1 MNKKSILFSSFSRY
15 PIMGDFG
22 GQEFYWNNQAEVPLQ
37 QGYYEHDFQQFSNQ
51 QLEFNPQED
60 FVNQQFAQYQP
71 TTFYNPNDY
80 DTSRDTDEEF
90 VEPPLLEELE
100 IFPDRILE
108 KVLAVLNP
116 LRGHSLAD
124 DAEYL
129 TKDADLAGPVFF
141 CLALAM
147 LLLLAGKSQ
156 SFGYIYGFSM
166 ISCILTYCLL
176 SLMSSAEKTLTFST
190 VASILGYCLIPIVAL
205 SFLGVFFKLSGLV
218 GIILAGCAVF
228 WASFSA
234 SRLFVAVSGDKQ
246 QQPLIMY
253 PSALVYGVF
262 VLLVLF

>member
-1 MNKKSILFSSFSRY
+1 
-15 PIMGDFG
+15 MGDFTNN
-22 GQEFYWNNQAEVPLQ
+22 QEFYWNNQAEVPLQ
-37 QGYYEHDFQQFSNQ
+37 QQGFYQQDYQQFSEQ
-51 QLEFNPQED
+51 QLEFKSQEEYA
-60 FVNQQFAQYQP
+60 NQTYAQSQYP
-71 TTFYNPNDY
+71 ASFYNPNDY
-80 DTSRDTDEEF
+80 EFSTKEAEEDLE
-90 VEPPLLEELE
+90 EPPLLEELE
-100 IFPDRILE
+100 IYPDRILE

-124 DAEYL
+124 DSEYL
-129 TKDADLAGPVFF
+129 TKDPDLAGPIFF

-166 ISCILTYCLL
+166 ISCILTYFLL
-176 SLMSSAEKTLTFST
+176 SLMTTADKAFTLST

-205 SFLGVFFKLSGLV
+205 SFLGVFFRLSGPA
-218 GIILAGCAVF
+218 GIVLAGLAVF

-253 PSALVYGVF
+253 PSALVYAVF

>member
-1 MNKKSILFSSFSRY
+1 
-15 PIMGDFG
+15 MGDFSNP
-22 GQEFYWNNQAEVPLQ
+22 ELYWNKQAEVPLQ
-37 QGYYEHDFQQFSNQ
+37 QGYYEQDYQQFSNQ
-51 QLEFNPQED
+51 QLD
-60 FVNQQFAQYQP
+60 FKSNEEYTAEYANQSYGQP
-71 TTFYNPNDY
+71 YPTSFYNPNDY
-80 DTSRDTDEEF
+80 EVPKMGDEDLD
-90 VEPPLLEELE
+90 EPPLLEELE
-100 IFPDRILE
+100 IYPDRILE

-156 SFGYIYGFSM
+156 SFGYIYGFST
-166 ISCILTYCLL
+166 ISCVLTYCLL
-176 SLMSSAEKTLTFST
+176 SLMTSAEHAFTLST
-190 VASILGYCLIPIVAL
+190 VASILGYCLIPIVGL
-205 SFLGVFFKLSGLV
+205 SFLGVFFKLSGTV
-218 GIILAGCAVF
+218 GIILAAAAVF

>member
-1 MNKKSILFSSFSRY
+1 MIQYTFF
-15 PIMGDFG
+15 F
-22 GQEFYWNNQAEVPLQ
+22 
-37 QGYYEHDFQQFSNQ
+37 
-51 QLEFNPQED
+51 LEFKSNEE
-60 FVNQQFAQYQP
+60 FANQTYSQSPYP
-71 TTFYNPNDY
+71 TSFYNPNDY
-80 DTSRDTDEEF
+80 DIPKESEDEMD
-90 VEPPLLEELE
+90 EPSLLEELE
-100 IFPDRILE
+100 IYPDRILE

-129 TKDADLAGPVFF
+129 TKDSDLVAPIFF
-141 CLALAM
+141 CLTLAM
-147 LLLLAGKSQ
+147 SLLLAGKSQ

-166 ISCILTYCLL
+166 ISCILTSFLL
-176 SLMSSAEKTLTFST
+176 SLMSSTENVFTFST

-205 SFLGVFFKLSGLV
+205 SFLGVFFRLSGTI
-218 GIILAGCAVF
+218 GIILGGFAVF

>member
-1 MNKKSILFSSFSRY
+1 
-15 PIMGDFG
+15 MGDFSN
-22 GQEFYWNNQAEVPLQ
+22 QDFYWNNQPEVPSQ
-37 QGYYEHDFQQFSNQ
+37 SYYGQDYQQFSNQ
-51 QLEFNPQED
+51 QLEFQSQED
-60 FVNQQFAQYQP
+60 YTSQSYTQSPYP
-71 TTFYNPNDY
+71 TSFYNPNDY
-80 DTSRDTDEEF
+80 DIPKEPEEDLD
-90 VEPPLLEELE
+90 EPPLLEELE
-100 IFPDRILE
+100 IYPDRILE

-129 TKDADLAGPVFF
+129 TKDADLAGPIFF

-166 ISCILTYCLL
+166 ISCVLTYFLL
-176 SLMSSAEKTLTFST
+176 SLMTSAEKAVTIST

-205 SFLGVFFKLSGLV
+205 SFLGVFFRLSGSI
-218 GIILAGCAVF
+218 GIILAGFAVF